1 MTALSNGMIGVAFTF
16 YGNGALMGSLSG
28 GLFSDKLGNDRV
40 IKMGIIGLGIFIL
53 LVRCT

>member
-1 MTALSNGMIGVAFTF
+1 MIGVAFTF